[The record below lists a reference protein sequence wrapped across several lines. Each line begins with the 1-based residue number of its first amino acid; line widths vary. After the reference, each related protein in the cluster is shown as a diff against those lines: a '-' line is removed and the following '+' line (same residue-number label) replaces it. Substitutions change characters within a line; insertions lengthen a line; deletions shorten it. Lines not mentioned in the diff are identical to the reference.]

1 MKKSL
6 FKISILAALCL
17 IAHGNDVN
25 HVKNMTMS
33 RDLFR
38 NEIKPLFNEHC
49 LKCHGGDKTKS
60 SFDLNTRD
68 GLILGGDQGVAV
80 IPGKPKQS
88 PLIDYLRHTEEPFMP
103 PKESKLSESS
113 ISLIEKWIALGAAYD
128 GPLVN
133 NLDQKKGPMKVTDDD
148 RSYWAYA
155 PIKLEFNNK
164 NKIDDFIKTNALA
177 SPRILGRRLHFD
189 LIGLPPEPDH
199 LDKFVDGFSEKIY
212 ESMIEDLISSPKF
225 GERWARHWLD
235 VARFG
240 ESHGFEQDY
249 DRKFAF
255 HYRDFVIRSFNS
267 DMPYDEFTRWQ
278 IAGDELAPEDPMAM
292 MATGFLGAGVYPTQ
306 ITISEAER
314 IRYDAM
320 DDMLGTIGS
329 AMLATT
335 IACARC
341 HDHKYDPI
349 PTKDYYQMLSAF
361 TTTVRSDVDIDLSS
375 MNPNSDSK
383 LREKIYL
390 SKTHLKTYEKSELK
404 KSFKEWYKT
413 WGKSKKGE
421 NVTSPW
427 VILTAEEIKSEGGA
441 KFTKKDDGSYL
452 VSGNNSN
459 FDTYTFI
466 SKNPVNRITAIN
478 LEALKDASLV
488 KVAPEE
494 HPTVISL

>member
-1 MKKSL
+1 MTARGTSIQNPSYRSMKKSL
-6 FKISILAALCL
+6 IKISILAALSL

-25 HVKNMTMS
+25 QVKNMTMS
-33 RDLFR
+33 RDLFK

-60 SFDLNTRD
+60 SFDLNTRE

-80 IPGKPKQS
+80 IPGNPKQS

-103 PKESKLSESS
+103 PKESKLPESS
-113 ISLIEKWIALGAAYD
+113 ISLIEKWITLGAAYD
-128 GPLVN
+128 SPLVN

-155 PIKLEFNNK
+155 PIKSEFNNK

-212 ESMIEDLISSPKF
+212 KSMVEDLISSPKF

-255 HYRDFVIRSFNS
+255 HYRDFVIRSFNA

-278 IAGDELAPEDPMAM
+278 IAGDELAPDDPMAM

-320 DDMLGTIGS
+320 DDMLGTVGS

-361 TTTVRSDVDIDLSS
+361 TTTVRSDIDIDLSS
-375 MNPNSDSK
+375 MNPNSDSN
-383 LREKIYL
+383 LREKISF
-390 SKTHLKTYEKSELK
+390 SKL
-404 KSFKEWYKT
+404 
-413 WGKSKKGE
+413 
-421 NVTSPW
+421 
-427 VILTAEEIKSEGGA
+427 I
-441 KFTKKDDGSYL
+441 
-452 VSGNNSN
+452 
-459 FDTYTFI
+459 
-466 SKNPVNRITAIN
+466 
-478 LEALKDASLV
+478 
-488 KVAPEE
+488 
-494 HPTVISL
+494 